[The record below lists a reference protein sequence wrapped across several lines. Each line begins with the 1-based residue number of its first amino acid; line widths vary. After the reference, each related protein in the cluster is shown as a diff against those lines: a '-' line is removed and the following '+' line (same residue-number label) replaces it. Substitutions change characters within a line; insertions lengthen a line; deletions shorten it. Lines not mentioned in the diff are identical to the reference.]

1 VDSSA
6 VWPDNVVLATLSCS
20 IGDNVPISKPNDP
33 GDKLGS
39 GRLTNDHCFH
49 ASTSGGDMSAES
61 QIRLGIYS
69 HLAAA
74 MVCEAFTLADRGL
87 LISHEISRASYGPL
101 TIMMFPAFCCC
112 LVCPLVVIAGVIK
125 IHKRHNAVIIAV
137 VSETIVFWMWFEAL
151 APSVSE
157 YSP

>member
-1 VDSSA
+1 
-6 VWPDNVVLATLSCS
+6 
-20 IGDNVPISKPNDP
+20 
-33 GDKLGS
+33 
-39 GRLTNDHCFH
+39 
-49 ASTSGGDMSAES
+49 MSAES

-74 MVCEAFTLADRGL
+74 MVCEAFSLADRGL
-87 LISHEISRASYGPL
+87 LISHDISRAFDGPL
-101 TIMMFPAFCCC
+101 AILMFPAFCSC

-125 IHKRHNAVIIAV
+125 MRKRQKAVIIAL
-137 VSETIVFWMWFEAL
+137 VSEAIVCWIWFEAL